1 MSFWPNAAYR
11 PSVQGVFHG
20 QDHTGITAAHT
31 GARFPV
37 YPVSLLLPLL
47 EQHQGDVWL
56 PACKGADV
64 AALRQHGKGQPPRPW
79 PR

>member
-1 MSFWPNAAYR
+1 MVKITLVSLL
-11 PSVQGVFHG
+11 
-20 QDHTGITAAHT
+20 HTL

-56 PACKGADV
+56 PACKERMSPPCVSMARGSRPDPGPADGGLV
-64 AALRQHGKGQPPRPW
+64 
-79 PR
+79 